1 MVQDSPP
8 NISELSKSMM
18 ILLKNKSQ
26 SLSDLDL
33 SSSHEKLFKR
43 MILDATFSEE
53 ENQVNLKLCE
63 FDSLTHHKFYNA
75 IQRVFKIKGS
85 REIKTK
91 FSLTINGIKFPY
103 SRNKQEFPPVVILAE
118 SKSKNV
124 LEISV
129 TGLSAMIF
137 ISFFLKPILNSF
149 LKSLENVPSVFKED
163 ENRSDDSVRVQI
175 TKVAPPVDGN
185 EVSVEDV
192 TDKDSDGSP
201 KPQIS
206 DEKSF
211 PWLKTANVI
220 DDQHSHDN
228 SYSEEVTK
236 PQNDDEQIETNI
248 TEEHCYYC
256 ALLDIAV
263 NAENL
268 LRAENIEVRLKCVSK
283 CDCAGNCLELFVQSV
298 SMLVVSRDIDHN
310 CFEYLLENIVRV
322 VEHVIDNTEH
332 SRAELYCR
340 ILDNLEGVAECK
352 QPRLITLSREL
363 CDFLIGNDAQTFA
376 DTLKKHREAR
386 RNMMNFMNQTGHYFS
401 LQALVESW
409 DIMHDKGIDI
419 LSLFPPLMSS
429 VTQKFVSRPN
439 IGSSDYF
446 YYAADITRELIR
458 NVLHEKNIEIVKA
471 VKIEFKHGTDLLE
484 KEGDLHIY
492 FNKVD
497 KVIYHIHRQGAN
509 IIVEKI
515 GYDQVKYKKGENMID
530 SEHWIFH
537 LSFQLKPEIDILL
550 NSSKTLYFESEAIT
564 SRKTDNDENKKNIE
578 NQISKKVNA
587 EPLVVDGRDFDSNE
601 NDDIDNIPDK
611 PNMKHDDSVDSKYW
625 NSCADGNSNH
635 SDDISP
641 DKHKS
646 KKENEEPVVGLGKD
660 LDSKENDDIDNIP
673 DKPNTKHDDSVDG
686 KYWNSCADDNSN
698 HSDDSDNRRQPH
710 HKIETS
716 LVILKENILKYWD
729 GKSRIFIKHLIG
741 EEWPLGYGSTCAV
754 RFPYVKVKKYKSAK
768 RLNHF
773 CRIVGHCKICN
784 AEHTCMIQNSPFEE
798 NVLENGQIQYK
809 VKDDLCIKVTVTG
822 QFELNDD
829 DAPDIS
835 KPKHNLM
842 RAAGLHL
849 KGNERITVGE
859 KASKEGAQN
868 VYMEQY
874 DHMNE
879 EQMKAGNKTT
889 VRSYNV
895 VMMARQEYEKKQRC
909 GNDFFESVQNVYDS
923 QKSDISLNFDET
935 SANRELPGF
944 VRSVQQTPFKIFM
957 ANFDQLRIGS
967 NYMNK
972 NKLATIYIDSSGK
985 FLKKEKG
992 KSKLLN
998 TAVVI
1003 PPPAVGHTPFPIF
1016 EMVSEK
1022 NKTVDFQTFLEYG
1035 WSYLSTSV
1043 NNEKVCYPK
1052 LAVSDFSF
1060 ANIHAIL
1067 AVFNQTKIKEYIEV
1081 LYKCSLKNEDIPFGT
1096 ILTICENHLLPSFL
1110 LFARNLH
1117 SDKLVADTLVAGLL
1131 KVLEADSLATALKV
1145 FENLAIIHC
1154 SKEISEEARKNI
1166 KELVL
1171 NNDDTPP
1178 GDIIGDFG
1186 DDAPEEDDVRFGNRK
1201 GLRENSPYYKVF
1213 KKILDKVL
1221 ENNRTTQTS
1230 NRFFAPKLMLAM
1242 TKQYLSLFPL
1252 FSASSLPDKKLTTNS
1267 YIELYWKDQRRILHN
1282 IPDRLRWPPR
1292 YLGELHSKIR
1302 REAKAMLTHGLVPN
1316 LKHGGKIKPGQT
1328 KQFETYMDSKSRT
1341 SSRKNTFIPAAS
1353 KPKKPKLDV
1362 NESYGGSFERW
1373 DSQKSKVKGRKRE
1386 NYIKGKDVDHAAIIE
1401 SMDVPFEKFR
1411 ITGSRKFLH
1420 DPTQKAPMPDEVE
1433 LRQETI
1439 NWLLSKNLYVSTEVV
1454 DAGLMLLDKRLNEE
1468 SFMSE
1473 SVFVYNV
1480 QILRVIL
1487 NGESNLVNNGK
1498 FITILPRDFGL
1509 SSETDRYAAFK
1520 AGRGEDSVPGSHYTL
1535 VSNLQCGP
1543 GEVDIYETFEP
1554 FRSPDSLLTENGKKI
1569 LKILA
1574 KSQNLTV
1581 NCKNVQLQ
1589 EESECGALAVALA
1602 VQLCFHAADE
1612 GAVHNKMKNVR
1623 RELFRCL
1630 KENKIDYF
1638 QCSKV
1643 KLRDN
1648 EKTVFSVNV
1657 Q

>member
-741 EEWPLGYGSTCAV
+741 EEWPLAYGSTCAV

-1016 EMVSEK
+1016 EMVSEQ

-1401 SMDVPFEKFR
+1401 SMDVPFEKLR

>member
-1 MVQDSPP
+1 MVQDSPQ

-18 ILLKNKSQ
+18 ILLKSKSQ

-33 SSSHEKLFKR
+33 SSRHEKLFKR
-43 MILDATFSEE
+43 MILDATFSKE

-75 IQRVFKIKGS
+75 IQKVFKIKGS
-85 REIKTK
+85 REMKTK

-103 SRNKQEFPPVVILAE
+103 SRNKKEFPPVGISAE

-175 TKVAPPVDGN
+175 TKQAPPVDGN
-185 EVSVEDV
+185 EVFIEDV

-201 KPQIS
+201 KHLIS

-220 DDQHSHDN
+220 DDRHSHDN
-228 SYSEEVTK
+228 SYAEEVAK
-236 PQNDDEQIETNI
+236 PQNDDEQI
-248 TEEHCYYC
+248 EEHCYYC

-268 LRAENIEVRLKCVSK
+268 LRAENIEVKLKCVSK
-283 CDCAGNCLELFVQSV
+283 CYWAENCLELFVQSV
-298 SMLVVSRDIDHN
+298 SMLVVSRGIDHN

-332 SRAELYCR
+332 SRAELFCR
-340 ILDNLEGVAECK
+340 ILENLEGVAECK
-352 QPRLITLSREL
+352 QPRLISLSREL

-386 RNMMNFMNQTGHYFS
+386 RNMINFMNQTGHYFS
-401 LQALVESW
+401 LQALVEIW
-409 DIMHDKGIDI
+409 DIMYDKGIDI
-419 LSLFPPLMSS
+419 LSLFPPLLSS

-439 IGSSDYF
+439 FGSSDYF
-446 YYAADITRELIR
+446 YYAADITREVIR
-458 NVLHEKNIEIVKA
+458 NVLHEKNIKIVKA
-471 VKIEFKHGTDLLE
+471 VKIEFKHGTDLME

-515 GYDQVKYKKGENMID
+515 GYDQVTYNKAGNMID
-530 SEHWIFH
+530 SEHWKFH
-537 LSFQLKPEIDILL
+537 ISFQLKPEIDILL
-550 NSSKTLYFESEAIT
+550 NSSKTLHCESEAINT
-564 SRKTDNDENKKNIE
+564 RKTDNDENKKNIE
-578 NQISKKVNA
+578 NQISKKENA
-587 EPLVVDGRDFDSNE
+587 EPLVVGGKDFDSKE
-601 NDDIDNIPDK
+601 QKNDDISLDK
-611 PNMKHDDSVDSKYW
+611 P
-625 NSCADGNSNH
+625 
-635 SDDISP
+635 
-641 DKHKS
+641 KS
-646 KKENEEPVVGLGKD
+646 KKENAEPVVVLGKD
-660 LDSKENDDIDNIP
+660 FDSKENDDIDNIP
-673 DKPNTKHDDSVDG
+673 GKPNMKHDDSDDS

-698 HSDDSDNRRQPH
+698 HSDENDKPNRKHDDSDDGKYWNACVDDNSNHSDESDNGQRPH

-716 LVILKENILKYWD
+716 LVISKENVLKYWN

-741 EEWPLGYGSTCAV
+741 EQWPLAYGSTCAV

-773 CRIVGHCKICN
+773 CRIVGHCKICD

-849 KGNERITVGE
+849 KGNERRTVGE

-889 VRSYNV
+889 VKSYNV

-909 GNDFFESVQNVYDS
+909 GNDFFQSVQNVYDS

-972 NKLATIYIDSSGK
+972 NKLATIFIDSSGK

-1022 NKTVDFQTFLEYG
+1022 NKTIDFQTFLEYG

-1096 ILTICENHLLPSFL
+1096 ILTICENHFLPSFL
-1110 LFARNLH
+1110 LFARNFH

-1131 KVLEADSLATALKV
+1131 KVFEADSLATALKV

-1154 SKEISEEARKNI
+1154 STEISEEARKNI

-1171 NNDDTPP
+1171 KNDDTPL

-1186 DDAPEEDDVRFGNRK
+1186 DDAPEEDNVRFGNRK

-1221 ENNRTTQTS
+1221 ENNRTTKTS

-1252 FSASSLPDKKLTTNS
+1252 FSASCLPDKKLTTNS
-1267 YIELYWKDQRRILHN
+1267 YIELYWKDQRRILKD

-1316 LKHGGKIKPGQT
+1316 LKHGGKVKPGQT
-1328 KQFETYMDSKSRT
+1328 KQFETYMDSKSRK
-1341 SSRKNTFIPAAS
+1341 SSLKNTFMPAAS

-1373 DSQKSKVKGRKRE
+1373 DSQKTKVKGRKRE

-1401 SMDVPFEKFR
+1401 SMEVPFEKFR
-1411 ITGSRKFLH
+1411 ITGSRKLLH

-1473 SVFVYNV
+1473 SVFVYTV
-1480 QILRVIL
+1480 QILRLIL

-1498 FITILPRDFGL
+1498 FLTILPRDFGL

-1543 GEVDIYETFEP
+1543 GEVDIYETFQP
-1554 FRSPDSLLTENGKKI
+1554 FRSPDSLLTENGKRI

-1612 GAVHNKMKNVR
+1612 GAVHNRMKNVR
-1623 RELFRCL
+1623 KELFRCL

-1638 QCSKV
+1638 QCSKM

-1648 EKTVFSVNV
+1648 EKTLFSVNV